1 MVHIVLDY
9 ISEHIIEENVII
21 EEHSIEIENVDDIEI
36 LEAVAENDGG
46 KLFFTGI

>member
-9 ISEHIIEENVII
+9 ISEENVII
-21 EEHSIEIENVDDIEI
+21 EEHSIEIENVVDIEI